1 MPREIKVG
9 LLVLG
14 SLVVLAVSIFLVG
27 TKEHLFVPKNR
38 YFIKFSTAGGLN
50 EGNPVQ
56 LNGVDVGS
64 VERITL
70 PEDVSQEKLT
80 VWIRVERRYSER
92 IRQDSEA
99 KIKTLGLLGDKY
111 VDITSGSSD
120 ATVISDEGEIPA
132 APATDV
138 DKLIASGE
146 DVVTNVVAISHT
158 LNDILGR
165 LDRGEGLLG
174 LMTNENEESK
184 QARASLVDTL
194 SSVQAISKRIRSGR
208 GTVGR
213 LIFDDTLG
221 LRLTNAVDRF
231 DRVMHSLDE
240 GDGLLPSLIND
251 PSMRDRAAN
260 LISNLGTL
268 TTNLQTVSER
278 LQGDQGLLPKM
289 LNDAEY
295 GEQITEELQSLIKN
309 LDLISQRLE
318 NGDGTVGMLINDPQ
332 VYEALN
338 DVIVGVNESRLL
350 RWLIRNRQKKGIEK
364 RYQEATQQPGSGE
377 PTH

>member
-1 MPREIKVG
+1 MPREVKVG
-9 LLVLG
+9 LLVLA
-14 SLVVLAVSIFLVG
+14 SLVVLAISIFLVG
-27 TKEHLFVPKNR
+27 TKEHLFVPKNH
-38 YFIKFSTAGGLN
+38 YSIQFSTAGGLN

-70 PEDVSQEKLT
+70 PEDVSKEKLT
-80 VWIRVERRYSER
+80 VWIRVERRYAER

-111 VDITSGSSD
+111 VDITSGSSGASIIPD
-120 ATVISDEGEIPA
+120 KGEIPA

-184 QARASLVDTL
+184 KARSSLVDTL
-194 SSVQAISKRIRSGR
+194 ASVQDISKRIRSGR
-208 GTVGR
+208 GTLGR
-213 LIFDDTLG
+213 LVYDDALG

-231 DRVMHSLDE
+231 DTVMHALDE
-240 GDGLLPSLIND
+240 GDGLLPALLHD
-251 PSMRDRAAN
+251 PSMRERAATLMKN
-260 LISNLGTL
+260 LATLSSNL
-268 TTNLQTVSER
+268 QSVSER
-278 LQGDQGLLPKM
+278 LQGDRGLLPKM
-289 LNDAEY
+289 LNDTEY
-295 GEQITEELQSLIKN
+295 GDQISDELQSLIKN
-309 LDLISQRLE
+309 LDLISGRLE
-318 NGDGTVGMLINDPQ
+318 SGDGTIGMLINDPK
-332 VYEALN
+332 VYEAVN
-338 DVIVGVNESRLL
+338 DIIVGVNESRLL

-364 RYQEATQQPGSGE
+364 RYEEATQQPESNS
-377 PTH
+377 TSH